1 MVMKKKKTNLILL
14 LLVLLLASALGL
26 AVWKVQLDADRE
38 VVEGAGTSLH
48 ADHTSEYIEYEGSQ
62 YPVKRRMSS
71 ILLIG
76 TDNYAD
82 TAEEVKNT
90 GNYNFQFADFLG
102 ILVFDHDN
110 KTVTPFQIN
119 RDTIANVPWITSSGK
134 VEGYGVMQITF
145 AHTFGSGREDSCE
158 NTVEAVRNLIYR
170 APVDRYM
177 AFTMDA
183 VPVMNDLVGGV
194 TVTLEDDIPS
204 LGEAYVKGAAV
215 TLRGQDALRFVRQRD
230 TSVMESNATRMAHQR
245 LYLAGFT
252 DAARAAAA
260 KNQDLAVDAFKAID
274 RFLCTNLT
282 VNNISEIVNDLCEY
296 EILPVVTPEGTYTL
310 SALFVEGLEHAEFHP
325 DEASLW
331 DCVRSVFCR

>member
-14 LLVLLLASALGL
+14 LPVLLLASALGL

-158 NTVEAVRNLIYR
+158 NTVAAVRGLLFN
-170 APVDRYM
+170 APIDHYL

-194 TVTLEDDIPS
+194 TVTLEDDVPV
-204 LGEAYVKGAAV
+204 LGEEYVKGATV
-215 TLRGQDALRFVRQRD
+215 TLHVSQAENLSRLFPNAKQR
-230 TSVMESNATRMAHQR
+230 T
-245 LYLAGFT
+245 Y
-252 DAARAAAA
+252 
-260 KNQDLAVDAFKAID
+260 
-274 RFLCTNLT
+274 
-282 VNNISEIVNDLCEY
+282 
-296 EILPVVTPEGTYTL
+296 PVVMARLNEPR
-310 SALFVEGLEHAEFHP
+310 LFSKLFSCEARTIQEAYRISTKPLMMVET
-325 DEASLW
+325 
-331 DCVRSVFCR
+331 V

>member
-1 MVMKKKKTNLILL
+1 MGSGLGFMVY
-14 LLVLLLASALGL
+14 
-26 AVWKVQLDADRE
+26 KVQRQADSE
-38 VVEGAGTSLH
+38 VIAEAGTSEH
-48 ADHTSEYIEYEGSQ
+48 ADHSSEFITYNGQNYS
-62 YPVKRRMSS
+62 VLRRFSS
-71 ILLIG
+71 VLIIG

-82 TAEEVKNT
+82 TADNVKQY
-90 GNYNFQFADFLG
+90 GNYNYQFADFLAV
-102 ILVFDHDN
+102 LVFDHDH

-119 RDTIANVPWITSSGK
+119 RDTMCEVPWLMPSGK
-134 VEGYGVMQITF
+134 VGGYEWMQINF
-145 AHTFGSGREDSCE
+145 SHTYGQGKEDSCK
-158 NTVEAVRNLIYR
+158 NTVEAVRRLLFQ
-170 APVDRYM
+170 APIDHYL

-260 KNQDLAVDAFKAID
+260 KNQDLAADAFKAID

-296 EILPVVTPEGTYTL
+296 EILPVVTPEGTYTQ